1 MSKPLAEQFREL
13 RRTTCI
19 DVPWDDDS
27 DCAKQVN
34 FLLGNA
40 DEIERALEWWEKNE
54 ADDSLLFRAVKRIER
69 LTQIIGDGQLDRIA
83 ALEEQ
88 LRLANIDAANNETE
102 ANALREHLA
111 ANADG
116 LQHDSNCVFQP
127 GPGKW
132 FCATR
137 CNVQGSRKAREVLDG
152 HLQERQDDH

>member
-1 MSKPLAEQFREL
+1 MKPLVDEL
-13 RRTTCI
+13 REARRK
-19 DVPWDDDS
+19 DD
-27 DCAKQVN
+27 AEYMAREGYRIHTGQVAYDH
-34 FLLGNA
+34 A

-88 LRLANIDAANNETE
+88 LRL
-102 ANALREHLA
+102 
-111 ANADG
+111 
-116 LQHDSNCVFQP
+116 QHDSNCVFQP